1 MDSGQNRLFKKSLMG
16 GTEARRH
23 DIFQDPTENELL
35 NSSTSKTP
43 CFTAKVHF
51 ELKDENGQLSC
62 CIYEQYE
69 I

>member
-1 MDSGQNRLFKKSLMG
+1 MG
-16 GTEARRH
+16 GIEARRH

-35 NSSTSKTP
+35 NSPTSKTP